1 MVTPNRRHLIKDE
14 FFAKE
19 YPDLMIPIHEQ
30 DKYHVIMESRVFHR
44 TQGNKLSKSKVQSFA
59 PNMWDF
65 MVNKSQYF
73 SGYTTF
79 IVHDPTLE
87 NIPTESQSKST
98 KSGKGSDQTDS
109 FQLIE
114 VDRVGKVTIGKL
126 KKAGIE
132 TVEELSELSGYSEEE
147 ILPLAQAAGIEL
159 AQLYEYAAN
168 AKELIEKG

>member
-14 FFAKE
+14 FFSKE
-19 YPDLMIPIHEQ
+19 YSDLTIPVHEQ
-30 DKYHVIMESRVFHR
+30 DLFHVIMESRVFHR
-44 TQGNKLSKSKVQSFA
+44 TQGNKLSKSMVQSFA

-65 MVNKSQYF
+65 VLNKSQYL

-79 IVHDPTLE
+79 IVHDPT
-87 NIPTESQSKST
+87 IAPADQSQST
-98 KSGKGSDQTDS
+98 EGGKESAQTEP
-109 FQLIE
+109 FKLIE
-114 VDRVGKVTIGKL
+114 VDRVGKVTIAKL

-132 TVEELSELSGYSEEE
+132 SVEELAELSRYSEEE

-159 AQLYEYAAN
+159 AQLYEYAAS